1 MKTSIYAILYI
12 SLQLLVGMLFDF
24 SWIQIVI
31 ITAIFSIIGSRF
43 FFFRN
48 STIHWVLF
56 ISTLLLWFFYS
67 LFINILND
75 NQLYT
80 MVGKIFGLPSGYLL
94 VFIQA
99 FFGGFIT
106 FLSSWITMMFV
117 PTPSLKQRYNSRK
130 SRRRRR

>member
-1 MKTSIYAILYI
+1 MKINFYALLYI
-12 SLQLLVGMLFDF
+12 VSQLLVGMLFDF
-24 SWIQIVI
+24 SWIQIVV
-31 ITAIFSIIGSRF
+31 ITAIFSVIGSRLF
-43 FFFRN
+43 YLRN

-56 ISTLLLWFFYS
+56 ISTLFLWFIYS
-67 LFINILND
+67 LIVNILND

-106 FLSSWITMMFV
+106 FLTSWVTMMFV
-117 PTPSLKQRYNSRK
+117 PETSLKRPYNKRK
-130 SRRRRR
+130 RKKRR